1 MEIVGYSYSF
11 GPITGPR
18 PIDNAKA
25 IRWFHERGITSLELY
40 DPWMEDEHEVLRI
53 EEAIAATGMKVLMC
67 DVNFHVGFRDAD
79 KRAAGTDRF
88 HERLRVA
95 SRLGARSILILPS
108 MPGWDSD
115 LTSEELREWLYEA
128 VENSLPVARELG
140 LILLVA
146 NLGFRGDVYGG
157 PEWVVD
163 ACERLGDQVR
173 TVYDVGNFVM
183 AGYDPIAALDR
194 VFPYTVHVHVKDWIP
209 LDAELP
215 GASWQGTRGGPW
227 FKAMDLG
234 EGVVPLPAAV
244 QRLRELG
251 YDGTVSPE
259 YEGPEEPYAV
269 MDRAITYTREAFK
282 STENA

>member
-18 PIDNAKA
+18 PID
-25 IRWFHERGITSLELY
+25 
-40 DPWMEDEHEVLRI
+40 
-53 EEAIAATGMKVLMC
+53 AIAATGMKVLMC
-67 DVNFHVGFRDAD
+67 DVNCHVGFRDAGD
-79 KRAAGTDRF
+79 RAAGTDRF

-95 SRLGARSILILPS
+95 ARLGAGSILILPS
-108 MPGWDSD
+108 MPDWDSD
-115 LTSEELREWLYEA
+115 LSPEELREWLYEA
-128 VENSLPVARELG
+128 VENSLPVARELD

-183 AGYDPIAALDR
+183 AGYDPVAALDR
-194 VFPYTVHVHVKDWIP
+194 VFPYTVHVHVKDWAP
-209 LDAELP
+209 LDDELP
-215 GASWQGTRGGPW
+215 GASWKGTRDGPW
-227 FKAMDLG
+227 FKAVDLG

-269 MDRAITYTREAFK
+269 MDRALTYTREALAAAE
-282 STENA
+282 TA

>member
-18 PIDNAKA
+18 PIDNARA

-40 DPWMEDEHEVLRI
+40 DPWMENEEEVRRI
-53 EEAIAATGMKVLMC
+53 EDAFAATGMKVLMC
-67 DVNFHVGFRDAD
+67 DVNCHVGFRDAD
-79 KRAAGTDRF
+79 ARTAGTDRF

-95 SRLGARSILILPS
+95 ARLGAGSILILPS

-115 LTSEELREWLYEA
+115 LTAEELREWLYEA
-128 VENSLPVARELG
+128 VEQSLPVARELG

-157 PEWVVD
+157 PDWVID

-194 VFPYTVHVHVKDWIP
+194 VFP
-209 LDAELP
+209 
-215 GASWQGTRGGPW
+215 
-227 FKAMDLG
+227 
-234 EGVVPLPAAV
+234 
-244 QRLRELG
+244 
-251 YDGTVSPE
+251 
-259 YEGPEEPYAV
+259 
-269 MDRAITYTREAFK
+269 
-282 STENA
+282 